1 MKAKLI
7 IAACVAAAAV
17 LGVAAFLIAHQ
28 SRTSAASGPPSG
40 PYRGSQPPSGVHAPD
55 FRLRSYRGAVARSRD
70 LRGKVVVFTF
80 LDTACKDKCP
90 IIASQIGAGVRLL
103 TRTER
108 ASVVALAIT
117 VLPRIDT
124 PAHVRTFL
132 RERHALAELDWL
144 VGPLPQLRKAYE
156 AFAVLSAA
164 ATGNPSLHSAG
175 VRIFD
180 RSGVWVSTLRAG
192 LDLTPANLA
201 HDIRVALHANPG

>member
-1 MKAKLI
+1 MRAKLI
-7 IAACVAAAAV
+7 VAACVVAAAV
-17 LGVAAFLIAHQ
+17 LGVSVFLIALQ
-28 SRTSAASGPPSG
+28 NETSAESGPPSG
-40 PYRGSQPPSGVHAPD
+40 PYRGSQPPNGVHAPD
-55 FRLRSYRGAVARSRD
+55 FRLRSYRSAVVRSRD
-70 LRGKVVVFTF
+70 LRGKVVVVTF
-80 LDTACKDKCP
+80 LDTACKDTCP
-90 IIASQIGAGVRLL
+90 IIAAQVGAAMRLL
-103 TRTER
+103 TQSER
-108 ASVVALAIT
+108 RNVAALAIT
-117 VLPRIDT
+117 VLPPADT

-144 VGPLPQLRKAYE
+144 IGPLPQLRKAYK

-201 HDIRVALHANPG
+201 HDISVALRARA

>member
-1 MKAKLI
+1 MRGKLI
-7 IAACVAAAAV
+7 VAACVAAADV
-17 LGVAAFLIAHQ
+17 GVAAFLITHQ
-28 SRTSAASGPPSG
+28 SETSTASGPPSG
-40 PYRGSQPPSGVHAPD
+40 PYRGSQPPRGVHAPD
-55 FRLRSYRGAVARSRD
+55 FRLRSYRGAVVRSRD
-70 LRGKVVVFTF
+70 LRGKVVVVSF

-90 IIASQIGAGVRLL
+90 IIAAQIGAGTRLL

-108 ASVVALAIT
+108 ANVTALAIT
-117 VLPRIDT
+117 VLPPADT

-144 VGPLPQLRKAYE
+144 IGPLPQLRKAYN

-201 HDIRVALHANPG
+201 HDIRIALHARA